1 MSGRQSLMENVR
13 EWTMG
18 IRRRQSWPRPWVYA
32 ALCLVAV
39 ILAAV
44 VLIPLSVVALNGY
57 VKGRVERAFDQANPG
72 ATLRIRGLVYAIG
85 PNRLAARSITL
96 RTAGAT
102 MTVGRVSLAGVRWM
116 QLLRG
121 RAGGAAA
128 RARTSLDVADLT
140 VEFPGA
146 HYGIRCARVRVSQPD
161 SELVAQGI
169 ELAPL
174 AGDEEAISAGP
185 YRTTWFRVSVPELR
199 VRGLACGELLNGTAY
214 RARSV
219 HVLRP
224 AFDAFAY
231 HEKPPG
237 PFVSSPL
244 MVNEALAAIRR
255 PLRVDSLSITDGYAA
270 YRDRVVAG
278 AAPGVLT
285 FTEVNA
291 LAVGIT
297 NRGAPPDSIL
307 LRAQGKL
314 MDAGLL
320 KLAMVIPPISPE
332 FSLRYS
338 GSLGPMD
345 LTRLGGFLDIV
356 EYYRIKS
363 GRAQWASYEID
374 VKAGRARGQVRASFD
389 ELKIAVLDRQ
399 TGTEKGWDNR
409 IASFLANRFTIRPD
423 NTPAEPGPM
432 RVGTVRYRRKPG
444 DTFLQVV
451 WFALRSGVL
460 DVIHR

>member
-1 MSGRQSLMENVR
+1 MS
-13 EWTMG
+13 
-18 IRRRQSWPRPWVYA
+18 
-32 ALCLVAV
+32 
-39 ILAAV
+39 
-44 VLIPLSVVALNGY
+44 
-57 VKGRVERAFDQANPG
+57 F
-72 ATLRIRGLVYAIG
+72 
-85 PNRLAARSITL
+85 
-96 RTAGAT
+96 
-102 MTVGRVSLAGVRWM
+102 VS
-116 QLLRG
+116 
-121 RAGGAAA
+121 
-128 RARTSLDVADLT
+128 
-140 VEFPGA
+140 
-146 HYGIRCARVRVSQPD
+146 
-161 SELVAQGI
+161 
-169 ELAPL
+169 
-174 AGDEEAISAGP
+174 
-185 YRTTWFRVSVPELR
+185 
-199 VRGLACGELLNGTAY
+199 
-214 RARSV
+214 
-219 HVLRP
+219 
-224 AFDAFAY
+224 
-231 HEKPPG
+231 
-237 PFVSSPL
+237 SSPL